1 MAKDSDDNYKEGVDF
16 EWVQGNDDE
25 NSGFKTR
32 RFFTR
37 AEKKAR
43 SSAPTTS
50 PMPKARPKAGAKL
63 KGITTPKVTTKKIDQ
78 AVRPEG
84 MPAGMPQNRAIKNY
98 TEQLASGK
106 LSASEARSA
115 RTALTGLQSGL
126 DKLKADRSKKSSGYK
141 SGGLVT
147 KSGSTR
153 PCKMC

>member
-1 MAKDSDDNYKEGVDF
+1 MAAEDKYKEGVDF
-16 EWVQGNDDE
+16 EWVQGNDDK

-37 AEKKAR
+37 AEKAARNAPDKPAAQPKKAE
-43 SSAPTTS
+43 
-50 PMPKARPKAGAKL
+50 AKL
-63 KGITTPKVTTKKIDQ
+63 KGITTPKVTTKKLDQ
-78 AVRPEG
+78 FVRPEG

-115 RTALTGLQSGL
+115 RTALRGLQAGL
-126 DKLKADRSKKSSGYK
+126 DKLKANRSKNSSGYK

>member
-1 MAKDSDDNYKEGVDF
+1 MATEDSSKEGVDF
-16 EWVQGNDDE
+16 EWVQGNGDE

-43 SSAPTTS
+43 AMAPTTS
-50 PMPKARPKAGAKL
+50 PTPKARPKAGAKL
-63 KGITTPKVTTKKIDQ
+63 KGMTTPKVTTKKIDQ
-78 AVRPEG
+78 YARPEG

-115 RTALTGLQSGL
+115 RTALGGLQAGL
-126 DKLKADRSKKSSGYK
+126 DKLKASRSKNSSGYK

-147 KSGSTR
+147 KSKGTR

>member
-1 MAKDSDDNYKEGVDF
+1 MATEDNYKEGVDF
-16 EWVQGNDDE
+16 EWVQGNNDE

-37 AEKKAR
+37 AEKAAR
-43 SSAPTTS
+43 SAPAK
-50 PMPKARPKAGAKL
+50 PAAQPKKAAAKL

-78 AVRPEG
+78 YVRPEG

-115 RTALTGLQSGL
+115 RTALKGLQSGL